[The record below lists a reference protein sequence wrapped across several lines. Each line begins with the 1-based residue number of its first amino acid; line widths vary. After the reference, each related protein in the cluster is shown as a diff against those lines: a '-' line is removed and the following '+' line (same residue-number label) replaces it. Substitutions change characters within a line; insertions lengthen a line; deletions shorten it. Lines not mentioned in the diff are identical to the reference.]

1 MTGSSY
7 GLFWLVVVWGSIVG
21 ALTLLAFVQERGI
34 RRVAIVGGWFGV
46 ACLAAVAI
54 GVLALISVGLL

>member
-21 ALTLLAFVQERGI
+21 ALTLLAFIQERWI
-34 RRVAIVGGWFGV
+34 RRAAVVGGWFGV

-54 GVLALISVGLL
+54 GALALISVGLL